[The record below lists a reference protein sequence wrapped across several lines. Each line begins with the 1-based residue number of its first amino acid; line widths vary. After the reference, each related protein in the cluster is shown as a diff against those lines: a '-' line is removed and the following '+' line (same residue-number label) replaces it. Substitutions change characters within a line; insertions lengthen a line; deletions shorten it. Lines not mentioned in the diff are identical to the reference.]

1 MPIVSQLCLFCA
13 AFIASY
19 MFGEPVLNRIGQS
32 KQMAGL
38 VKHGRSLLSR
48 LRRC

>member
-19 MFGEPVLNRIGQS
+19 MFGEPVLSRIARS
-32 KQMAGL
+32 KQIANL
-38 VKHGRSLLSR
+38 AKRGRTLLGR
-48 LRRC
+48 LRGC